1 MPASPDGI
9 AVDTDARIYML
20 SYQKD
25 TNIKN
30 RKKNKNKTGKQKRN
44 LITMKTNNNNK
55 HVLKTVNRYQL
66 ATELVKGY
74 SRGYLKSKLLQHLK
88 RISFMTTGA
97 IEYRSFLFRDGPL
110 ANLWGGGGRRS
121 TKKYSCKGK
130 LNEKQI
136 HARQLTLKNIHAMA

>member
-30 RKKNKNKTGKQKRN
+30 KKNKQKTGKQKGN

-55 HVLKTVNRYQL
+55 HVLKTVNRYQ
-66 ATELVKGY
+66 
-74 SRGYLKSKLLQHLK
+74 
-88 RISFMTTGA
+88 
-97 IEYRSFLFRDGPL
+97 
-110 ANLWGGGGRRS
+110 
-121 TKKYSCKGK
+121 
-130 LNEKQI
+130 
-136 HARQLTLKNIHAMA
+136 

>member
-30 RKKNKNKTGKQKRN
+30 KKNKKNKKKTGKQKGN

-55 HVLKTVNRYQL
+55 HVLKTVNRYQ
-66 ATELVKGY
+66 
-74 SRGYLKSKLLQHLK
+74 
-88 RISFMTTGA
+88 
-97 IEYRSFLFRDGPL
+97 
-110 ANLWGGGGRRS
+110 
-121 TKKYSCKGK
+121 
-130 LNEKQI
+130 
-136 HARQLTLKNIHAMA
+136 